1 MKLLLLFF
9 IAILIGNQ
17 LVNGQNYT
25 EILGRPTNTSITISI
40 LSDQKPDI
48 YWEYGTGPGSYT
60 NSTSTFVVEKDLPLE
75 ADITGLLPDKEY
87 FYRTRF
93 RPTGNTSAFLT
104 GNEHSFHTQR
114 AKGSTFT
121 FAIEADP
128 HLDTNSNPLSYALT
142 LKNILSKKPD
152 FLIDLGDIFMSEKQ
166 PVINQTVITDRHLLY
181 RPYFNEV
188 CSSVPLYLV
197 LGNHE
202 GELGWLLNGTANSIP
217 VMTSNTRKLYY
228 PNPLPNTFYSGNTK
242 EEPFVGLREN
252 YYAWE
257 WGNALFII
265 LDPFWYTVKKPDWG
279 WTLGQEQYNWFKNV
293 ITTSQAKFKFVFCH
307 NLLGGKGSDARGGT
321 EYAGMFEMG
330 GNNLDNSWGFDSFRP
345 NWEKPIHTLMVENN
359 ATIFFHGH
367 DHFYGKQEKD
377 GIVYQEVPQPS
388 NKNITNISA
397 IQYGYVDGLF
407 LPGRGY
413 LLVTVSD
420 ANTKVEYI
428 NTYLPN
434 EENASH
440 KNGDIADSYEISL
453 PVTGI
458 EDIKEF
464 PSSFQ
469 LNQNY
474 PNPFSGETSISYS
487 IPVADQVRMQVFD
500 VFGRQ
505 FVSLPNKFQQPG
517 KYMVTF
523 NSDKLSFSEGIYYFR
538 ITVGNESK
546 SLKMICKK

>member
-9 IAILIGNQ
+9 IAILLGNK

-40 LSDQKPDI
+40 LSDQKTDI
-48 YWEYGTGPGSYT
+48 YWEYSTVPGNYS

-75 ADITGLLPDKEY
+75 ADFTGLLPDKQY

-114 AKGSTFT
+114 AKVSTFT

-142 LKNILSKKPD
+142 LKNILSEKPD

-166 PVINQTVITDRHLLY
+166 PVINQTVITDRHLLF

-434 EENASH
+434 EENASR

-505 FVSLPNKFQQPG
+505 VVSLPNKFQQPG
-517 KYMVTF
+517 KYTVTF

>member
-9 IAILIGNQ
+9 IAIMIGNKFAI
-17 LVNGQNYT
+17 GQNYT
-25 EILGRPTNTSITISI
+25 EILGRPTNSSITTSI
-40 LSDQKPDI
+40 LFDQKADV
-48 YWEYGTGPGSYT
+48 YWEYGTASGNYT
-60 NSTSTFVVEKDLPLE
+60 NSTANFVAEKDIPLE
-75 ADITGLLPDKEY
+75 IDLTGLITDKEY

-93 RPTGNTSAFLT
+93 RPTGNTTPFLT
-104 GNEHSFHTQR
+104 GAEHSFHTQR

-121 FAIEADP
+121 FAVEADP
-128 HLDTNSNPLSYALT
+128 HLDTNSNPSSFALT
-142 LKNILSKKPD
+142 LKNILLKKPD

-188 CSSVPLYLV
+188 CSSVPLYLA

-228 PNPLPNTFYSGNTK
+228 PNPLPNVFYSGNTK

-257 WGNALFII
+257 WGDALFVVM
-265 LDPFWYTVKKPDWG
+265 DPFWYTVKKPDWG

-307 NLLGGKGSDARGGT
+307 NLLGGKGNDARGGS

-330 GNNLDNSWGFDSFRP
+330 GNNLDASWGFDSFRP
-345 NWEKPIHTLMVENN
+345 YWEMPIHTLMVENN

-397 IQYGYVDGLF
+397 SQYGYVDGIF

-413 LLVTVSD
+413 LMVTVSD
-420 ANTKVEYI
+420 ASTKVEYI
-428 NTYLPN
+428 STYLPN
-434 EENASH
+434 EENATH
-440 KNGDIADSYEISL
+440 KNTDVAHSYEISS
-453 PVTGI
+453 PVTGVENRNEI
-458 EDIKEF
+458 QTT
-464 PSSFQ
+464 FQ
-469 LNQNY
+469 LKQNF
-474 PNPFSGETSISYS
+474 PNPFSGETSITYS
-487 IPVADQVRMQVFD
+487 IPVAEHVTLKVFD
-500 VFGRQ
+500 IYGRESATLVNQLQQAGTYSVF
-505 FVSLPNKFQQPG
+505 LNP
-517 KYMVTF
+517 
-523 NSDKLSFSEGIYYFR
+523 DKLCLPGGIYYYKV
-538 ITVGNESK
+538 TVGKNSK
-546 SLKMICKK
+546 CMKMICIN

>member
-9 IAILIGNQ
+9 IAILIGNK

-40 LSDQKPDI
+40 LSDQKTDI
-48 YWEYGTGPGSYT
+48 YWEYSTVPGSYS

-75 ADITGLLPDKEY
+75 ADFTGLLPDKQY

-142 LKNILSKKPD
+142 LKNILSEKPD

-166 PVINQTVITDRHLLY
+166 PVINQTVITDRHLLF

-434 EENASH
+434 EENASR

-505 FVSLPNKFQQPG
+505 VVSLPNKFQQPG
-517 KYMVTF
+517 KYTVTF